1 MNNSLIFAHIKGMKT
16 LALALCMA
24 VAVSGNNVEA
34 MIESRV
40 VQNDLIETAIC
51 LVVDDEALVCV
62 TTMPIYS
69 RSQRQKLVEEL
80 TEDIAQELGIRAV
93 ICFDCDIYYKA
104 SKLKKQQSANPDE
117 IRALIKSCKI
127 RRGDE
132 YNRDN

>member
-1 MNNSLIFAHIKGMKT
+1 MKT
-16 LALALCMA
+16 LVLALCMA
-24 VAVSGNNVEA
+24 VSVSGSNVEA
-34 MIESRV
+34 TIEARV
-40 VQNDLIETAIC
+40 SQNELIETAIC

-69 RSQRQKLVEEL
+69 RSQRQKLVQELSEE
-80 TEDIAQELGIRAV
+80 IAQEFGKRAV
-93 ICFDCDIYYKA
+93 ICLDCDIYYKA
-104 SKLKKQQSANPDE
+104 SKLKKQQTINPDD

>member
-1 MNNSLIFAHIKGMKT
+1 MKT

-24 VAVSGNNVEA
+24 VAVSGNSVEA
-34 MIESRV
+34 AIEACVS
-40 VQNDLIETAIC
+40 QNELIETAIC

-69 RSQRQKLVEEL
+69 RSQRQALVDEL
-80 TEDIAQELGIRAV
+80 TATIGSEFGKNAV

-104 SKLKKQQSANPDE
+104 SKLKKQQTVNPDD

-127 RRGDE
+127 RRGNE

>member
-1 MNNSLIFAHIKGMKT
+1 MKT
-16 LALALCMA
+16 LVLALCMA
-24 VAVSGNNVEA
+24 VAISGGNVEEK
-34 MIESRV
+34 IEARV
-40 VQNDLIETAIC
+40 AQNDLIDTAIC

-69 RSQRQKLVEEL
+69 RSQRQALVDEL
-80 TEDIAQELGIRAV
+80 TATINSEFGKNAV

-104 SKLKKQQSANPDE
+104 SKLKKQQSVNPDD
-117 IRALIKSCKI
+117 IRALIESCKI